1 MKDRNPAAA
10 GFFHEGMSMDA
21 ALFQQEIVARH
32 EPAVLRGLVR
42 DWPAVRASQQGP
54 EALCSY
60 LMQFD
65 GGGACDAVMMTPEAR
80 GRLFYTPDM
89 QGFNFVRSKRT
100 VSQVIEQVARYSQFD
115 QAPAVA
121 MQSALLEECLPGFS
135 SANPQPLLDVAVKP
149 RLWLGNEVVTP
160 AHFDESHNLA
170 CVVSG
175 RRRFTLFPPDQA
187 ANLYI
192 GPLDF
197 APTPT
202 PISLVDFRAPDFGRF
217 PRFREA
223 MQRAIVVELEPGD
236 ALYLPSFWWHHVES
250 IGVLNVMVNYWWSA
264 PAARGLD
271 KAAVLA
277 LATLGRDK

>member
-1 MKDRNPAAA
+1 
-10 GFFHEGMSMDA
+10 MDA
-21 ALFQQEIVARH
+21 ARFQQEIVARQQ
-32 EPAVLRGLVR
+32 PAVLRGLVR
-42 DWPAVRASQQGP
+42 DWAAVRASQRGP
-54 EALCSY
+54 EALCDY
-60 LMQFD
+60 LQQFD
-65 GGGACDAVMMTPEAR
+65 RGGACDAVMMPPGEC

-89 QGFNFVRSKRT
+89 KAFNFARSKRT

-115 QAPAVA
+115 IAPAVA
-121 MQSALLEECLPGFS
+121 MQSALLEECLPGF
-135 SANPQPLLDVAVKP
+135 AEDNPQPMLDTAVKP

-202 PISLVDFRAPDFGRF
+202 PISLVDLRAPDFERF

-223 MQRAIVVELEPGD
+223 VHHAIVVELDPGD
-236 ALYLPSFWWHHVES
+236 ALYLPSFWWHDVES

-264 PAARGLD
+264 PPAPGLD
-271 KAAVLA
+271 KASVLA
-277 LATLGRDK
+277 LAALGNKS

>member
-1 MKDRNPAAA
+1 MQDRNPAAA
-10 GFFHEGMSMDA
+10 GFFHEGVKMDA
-21 ALFQQEIVARH
+21 VRFEQEVVARQL
-32 EPAVLRGLVR
+32 PAVLRGLVR
-42 DWPAVRASQQGP
+42 DWPAVHAAQQGP

-65 GGGACDAVMMTPEAR
+65 RGGACDSVLMPPEAR
-80 GRLFYTPDM
+80 GRLFYSADM

-115 QAPAVA
+115 SAPAVA
-121 MQSALLEECLPGFS
+121 MQSALLEECLPGFAA
-135 SANPQPLLDVAVKP
+135 ANPQPALDAAVKP

-170 CVVSG
+170 CVVGG

-202 PISLVDFRAPDFGRF
+202 PISLVDFRAPDLERF

-223 MQRAIVVELEPGD
+223 MRHAIVVELEPGD

-250 IGVLNVMVNYWWSA
+250 VGVLNVMVNYWWSA
-264 PAARGLD
+264 PAAPGLD

-277 LATLGRDK
+277 LAALGKNI

>member
-1 MKDRNPAAA
+1 
-10 GFFHEGMSMDA
+10 MDA
-21 ALFQQEIVARH
+21 ARFQQEIAARQQ
-32 EPAVLRGLVR
+32 PAVLRGLLR
-42 DWPAVRASQQGP
+42 DWPAVRAAQSGP
-54 EALCSY
+54 EELSGY

-65 GGGACDAVMMTPEAR
+65 RGGACDAVMMPPEAR
-80 GRLFYTPDM
+80 GRLFYSPDM

-100 VSQVIEQVARYSQFD
+100 VSQVIEQVARYSQFED
-115 QAPAVA
+115 APAVA
-121 MQSALLEECLPGFS
+121 MQSALLDECLPGLAA
-135 SANPQPLLDVAVKP
+135 ANPLPLLNAHVKP
-149 RLWLGNEVVTP
+149 RLWLGNDVVTP

-202 PISLVDFRAPDFGRF
+202 PISLVDFRSPDFVRF
-217 PRFREA
+217 PRFRKALEHV
-223 MQRAIVVELEPGD
+223 MVVELDPGD

-250 IGVLNVMVNYWWSA
+250 IGVLNVMINYWWSA
-264 PAARGLD
+264 PAAPGLD

-277 LATLGRDK
+277 LATLGNNS

>member
-1 MKDRNPAAA
+1 
-10 GFFHEGMSMDA
+10 MDA
-21 ALFQQEIVARH
+21 VRFQQEIVAGQQ
-32 EPAVLRGLVR
+32 PVVLRGLVR
-42 DWPAVRASQQGP
+42 DWAAVRASQQGP
-54 EALCSY
+54 EALCGY

-65 GGGACDAVMMTPEAR
+65 RGGACDAVMMPPDAR
-80 GRLFYTPDM
+80 GRLFYSPDM
-89 QGFNFVRSKRT
+89 KGFNFARSKRT
-100 VSQVIEQVARYSQFD
+100 VSQVIEQVARYSQFES
-115 QAPAVA
+115 APAVA
-121 MQSALLEECLPGFS
+121 MQSALLDECLPGFAA
-135 SANPQPLLDVAVKP
+135 ANPQPLLDAAARP

-175 RRRFTLFPPDQA
+175 RRRFTLFPPGQA
-187 ANLYI
+187 GNLYI

-202 PISLVDFRAPDFGRF
+202 PISLVDFRAPDFKRF

-223 MQRAIVVELEPGD
+223 LKHAIVVDLEPGD

-264 PAARGLD
+264 PAAPGLD
-271 KAAVLA
+271 KDSVLA
-277 LATLGRDK
+277 LATQRNIV

>member
-1 MKDRNPAAA
+1 
-10 GFFHEGMSMDA
+10 MDGER
-21 ALFQQEIVARH
+21 FQQEVVSLQR
-32 EPAVLRGLVR
+32 PAVLRGLVR
-42 DWPAVRASQQGP
+42 GWAAVQAAQQGP
-54 EALCSY
+54 EALCAY
-60 LMQFD
+60 LAQFD
-65 GGGACDAVMMTPEAR
+65 RGGSCDTVLMPPQAQ

-89 QGFNFVRSKRT
+89 QGFNFARSRRT
-100 VSQVIEQVARYSQFD
+100 VSQVIEQVARYSQFA

-121 MQSALLEECLPGFS
+121 MQSALLDECLPGFAA
-135 SANPQPLLDVAVKP
+135 ANPQPLLADGIRP

-175 RRRFTLFPPDQA
+175 RRRFTLFPPEQG

-202 PISLVDFRAPDFGRF
+202 PISLVSFREPDFGRF

-223 MQRAIVVELEPGD
+223 LRHAVVVELAPGD
-236 ALYLPSFWWHHVES
+236 ALYLPPFWWHHVES
-250 IGVLNVMVNYWWSA
+250 IGMLNVMVNYWWSA
-264 PAARGLD
+264 PAAPGLD
-271 KAAVLA
+271 KATVLA
-277 LATLGRDK
+277 LAAGGDAR